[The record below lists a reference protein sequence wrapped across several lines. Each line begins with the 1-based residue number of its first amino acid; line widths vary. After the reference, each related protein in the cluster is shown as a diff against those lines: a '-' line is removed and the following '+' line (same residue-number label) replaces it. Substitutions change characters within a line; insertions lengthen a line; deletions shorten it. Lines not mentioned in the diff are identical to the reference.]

1 MTKAVKKERNSPPL
15 SPKKNKEQQIIDL
28 CDELSEKVPSKKKA
42 ANQSTKGP
50 KEAEYEIQTLK
61 RLEKLIEL
69 RRQREE
75 YRRKKEARRQE
86 RREQRDKK
94 KEERAANRSPR
105 SQSLPRQV
113 MHNTNPLN
121 DSMMPGM
128 IVDLTD
134 ICDRRQS
141 PRCTAS
147 ENARKDAQQQQPDEL
162 ELNSVKVK
170 RWKSSFQEEIPVIV
184 DVSNRARP
192 KQIYDLTKLSE
203 PPLLPPPSPPRSNH
217 RLAQLRRERE
227 QRYNDFATTFT
238 MLAHNE
244 YRSDDK
250 PLKSKK
256 KKKKHDKKEF
266 EVQEVDDKLMMY
278 YNMMDKVSR
287 NLKMSFCGG
296 GSGSRTSL

>member
-1 MTKAVKKERNSPPL
+1 M
-15 SPKKNKEQQIIDL
+15 
-28 CDELSEKVPSKKKA
+28 
-42 ANQSTKGP
+42 
-50 KEAEYEIQTLK
+50 K
-61 RLEKLIEL
+61 RLEKLIDL
-69 RRQREE
+69 RKQREE
-75 YRRKKEARRQE
+75 YRREKEARRQE

-94 KEERAANRSPR
+94 KEEHAAGRSPR
-105 SQSLPRQV
+105 SKSLPRQV
-113 MHNTNPLN
+113 MHNTHPLH

-128 IVDLTD
+128 VVDLTD
-134 ICDRRQS
+134 ICDRRESSRLTGLQ
-141 PRCTAS
+141 
-147 ENARKDAQQQQPDEL
+147 NARRATQQQQPNEL
-162 ELNSVKVK
+162 ELNSVQVK

-203 PPLLPPPSPPRSNH
+203 PPLPPPPSPPRSNH
-217 RLAQLRRERE
+217 RLEQLRRDRE

-238 MLAHNE
+238 MLAYNE

-250 PLKSKK
+250 PHKSTK

-266 EVQEVDDKLMMY
+266 EVEEVDDKLMMY

-296 GSGSRTSL
+296 GSGSRVSL